1 MIVDSH
7 GRLIPNGAD
16 QMNAQ
21 SQPNPFAS
29 NGFVSGTSLKPEFFG
44 KDRRR
49 HSRRFGDGMV
59 VVIDNRIFPIF
70 DISVSGIRF
79 QCAGGKPG
87 DRIRLRVAC
96 LQNMS
101 DFADCRAIV
110 RHADEN
116 SIRAEFRPTF
126 RLMKFL
132 LGHFGEIN
140 GTSPAFF
147 K

>member
-1 MIVDSH
+1 MIVDSD
-7 GRLIPNGAD
+7 GRQLSKGTHR
-16 QMNAQ
+16 MNAQ
-21 SQPNPFAS
+21 AQPNLFAS
-29 NGFVSGTSLKPEFFG
+29 NGFVSEVSLNPKFFG

-87 DRIRLRVAC
+87 DKISLRVAR

-101 DFADCRAIV
+101 DFVDCQAIV
-110 RHADEN
+110 RHADET
-116 SIRAEFRPTF
+116 SIRAEFIPTF

-140 GTSPAFF
+140 GTSPVFF